1 MGRWAHTVA
10 AFSVIAIACAPADAT
25 GMEAGPPRTIRVVVC
40 DSVGVTPEVLAT
52 ARLTTA
58 RVYGQIGIDIV
69 WRDRVD
75 QPGRPASPTSESGT
89 MTVYLRLVPLAWE
102 PPAVTLSGAL
112 GFTTVGG
119 RVASVV
125 FERIVDLASNES
137 LSVPDLLGYVMA
149 HELGHLL
156 LGSKPHAVSGIM
168 SETVDR
174 RGVTQGLLWFT
185 RDEANAVR
193 AKLRSPA
200 Q

>member
-1 MGRWAHTVA
+1 
-10 AFSVIAIACAPADAT
+10 
-25 GMEAGPPRTIRVVVC
+25 
-40 DSVGVTPEVLAT
+40 
-52 ARLTTA
+52 
-58 RVYGQIGIDIV
+58 
-69 WRDRVD
+69 
-75 QPGRPASPTSESGT
+75 